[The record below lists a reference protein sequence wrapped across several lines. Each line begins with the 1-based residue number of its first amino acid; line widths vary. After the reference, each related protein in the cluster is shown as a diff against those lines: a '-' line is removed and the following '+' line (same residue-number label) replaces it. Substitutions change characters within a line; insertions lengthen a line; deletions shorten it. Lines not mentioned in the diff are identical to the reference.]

1 MDWGYL
7 VFLVLFALV
16 GYVSY
21 HEYLTLHDPS
31 SKYYTFAW
39 VIFIIFMFISACT
52 LGPFVFMTMTQS

>member
-7 VFLVLFALV
+7 IFFGLFILV
-16 GYVSY
+16 GYGGY

-39 VIFIIFMFISACT
+39 VIFIIFMFISACIM
-52 LGPFVFMTMTQS
+52 GPFAFMAMSQ